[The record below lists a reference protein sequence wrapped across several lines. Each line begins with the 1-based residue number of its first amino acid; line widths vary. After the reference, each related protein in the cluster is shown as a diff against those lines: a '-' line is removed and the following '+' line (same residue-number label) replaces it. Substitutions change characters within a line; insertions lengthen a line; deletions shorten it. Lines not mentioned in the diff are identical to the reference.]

1 MIGLFLGG
9 KNLPLVILKK
19 IKKKKKNIEIDYAYI
34 NKDATKKVRLFRG
47 DSDQDRPNIK

>member
-19 IKKKKKNIEIDYAYI
+19 IKKNKKKIFYN
-34 NKDATKKVRLFRG
+34 
-47 DSDQDRPNIK
+47 